1 MDGKSLDGGFHD
13 APVEAARAFRAAM
26 SAMARP
32 GRIEPLDAA
41 TPPAPT
47 SKAAGSLLL
56 TLADHE
62 TGVYLAGDHDC
73 AAMRDWLT
81 FHTSAPLV
89 APQDAAFALGAW
101 EALLPLSSYPVGTP
115 EYPDRSTTLIVEM
128 EDLHGEGALLKGP
141 GIKEA
146 ARLNLPDANLMQA
159 NNRHFPLGL
168 DFFLTCG
175 SRVAALPRSTKVMAL
190 PRSTKVMALPRSTE
204 VASD

>member
-1 MDGKSLDGGFHD
+1 MDGRSLEGGFQD

-41 TPPAPT
+41 TPPLPA

-89 APQDAAFALGAW
+89 GPQEAVFALGRW
-101 EALLPLSSYPVGTP
+101 EALLPLSDYPVGTP

-128 EDLHGEGALLKGP
+128 DDLHGDGALLKGP
-141 GIKEA
+141 GIKDA
-146 ARLNLPDANLMQA
+146 AHLNLPDAAMMQA
-159 NNRHFPLGL
+159 NTQHFPLGL
-168 DFFLTCG
+168 DFFLTAG
-175 SRVAALPRSTKVMAL
+175 SRVAALPRSTQVEA
-190 PRSTKVMALPRSTE
+190 R
-204 VASD
+204 